1 MLLGLE
7 LYLTNGPP
15 SDLSSRII
23 PYVSPFLQSIP
34 NSPPPFSILD
44 WSLMGEW

>member
-1 MLLGLE
+1 MFLGLE

-23 PYVSPFLQSIP
+23 PYASPFLQSIP
-34 NSPPPFSILD
+34 NFPPFSILGG
-44 WSLMGEW
+44 SFMGEW